1 MCFSFEA
8 DLIAGVAISAAGVDA
23 LRHAERPGEVPL
35 AVLPLTFGIHHLVE
49 AVIWLEADGRV
60 GSSLGGAATWV
71 YLAFALVVLPWY
83 VPVAV
88 RAAEPD
94 GARRGAMAAAGA
106 LGALVAGVLGVELV
120 RGPVEAVAADLH
132 IDYRIDLTWGAWVAA
147 AYVLAVTLPLL
158 ASSRRLLRWYGIVNL
173 PVVALVAWLD
183 AEGFVSLWCAW
194 AALSS
199 VIVLVELRG
208 TRRARAAVAA

>member
-1 MCFSFEA
+1 
-8 DLIAGVAISAAGVDA
+8 
-23 LRHAERPGEVPL
+23 
-35 AVLPLTFGIHHLVE
+35 
-49 AVIWLEADGRV
+49 
-60 GSSLGGAATWV
+60 
-71 YLAFALVVLPWY
+71 
-83 VPVAV
+83 
-88 RAAEPD
+88 
-94 GARRGAMAAAGA
+94 
-106 LGALVAGVLGVELV
+106 
-120 RGPVEAVAADLH
+120 VEAVAADLH

-173 PVVALVAWLD
+173 PVVALVARLD

-208 TRRARAAVAA
+208 TRRTRAAVAA

>member
-1 MCFSFEA
+1 VCFSFEA

-23 LRHAERPGEVPL
+23 LRHPERPGEVPL

-208 TRRARAAVAA
+208 TRRTRAAVAA